1 MNSNFVL
8 DAQARRLVLAAGASQ
23 QLVLRAGATVVCV
36 DGSVRID
43 EPATG
48 PEAAGGLPRAVSVR
62 VNAGEGHGL
71 AYGGVARITAIGRA
85 EVLCL
90 DRPALAH
97 RLLGRASDFFRRKM
111 AETRKN
117 PVGALHKISK

>member
-1 MNSNFVL
+1 MNSNFVP
-8 DAQARRLVLAAGASQ
+8 DAQARRLVLAAGACQ

-43 EPATG
+43 EPPTG
-48 PEAAGGLPRAVSVR
+48 PEAAGGLPCAISVR

-90 DRPALAH
+90 ERPGLAR
-97 RLLGRASDFFRRKM
+97 RLLRRASDFFHREM
-111 AETRKN
+111 AGTQKN
-117 PVGALHKISK
+117 SVGALHKISK

>member
-1 MNSNFVL
+1 MNPNFAP
-8 DAQARRLVLAAGASQ
+8 DAQARRLVLAAGASR

-43 EPATG
+43 EPVTG
-48 PEAAGGLPRAVSVR
+48 PEAAGGLPGPVSVR

-71 AYGGVARITAIGRA
+71 AYGGVARVTAIGHA

-90 DRPALAH
+90 EWPGLAG
-97 RLLGRASDFFRRKM
+97 RLLRRATAFFGL
-111 AETRKN
+111 ANAGNRKN
-117 PVGALHKISK
+117 SLGALHKISK